1 MSPPAEPVLALED
14 LGVAL
19 EGGDRRRAVDG
30 LSLELG
36 VGETLCLVG
45 ESGCGKSL
53 TGLAALGLLPEGV
66 ARTAGT
72 VRYHG
77 RDLGAADERAWRAL
91 RGQSVAMIF
100 QEPMT
105 SLNPV
110 MPVGRQV
117 AEPLRTHWGYGRRAA
132 RHRARELLEQVG
144 LPDARHRLDA
154 YPDELSGGQ
163 RQRVMIAAALACDP
177 DVLIAD
183 EPTTAL
189 DVTIQ
194 AVILELL
201 AGLRRERGMGLL
213 FITHD
218 LGVAEA
224 VADRVA
230 VMYAGEL
237 VEMGPAGTVLA
248 HPRHPY
254 TAALLA
260 AVPGQGERGAP
271 LQALPGGV
279 PEPGQWGTGC
289 RFAERCP
296 VAEARCTRESVA
308 LVGEGGH
315 HYRCLFPERAAGMVP
330 A

>member
-1 MSPPAEPVLALED
+1 
-14 LGVAL
+14 
-19 EGGDRRRAVDG
+19 
-30 LSLELG
+30 
-36 VGETLCLVG
+36 
-45 ESGCGKSL
+45 
-53 TGLAALGLLPEGV
+53 
-66 ARTAGT
+66 
-72 VRYHG
+72 
-77 RDLGAADERAWRAL
+77 
-91 RGQSVAMIF
+91 
-100 QEPMT
+100 
-105 SLNPV
+105 
-110 MPVGRQV
+110 
-117 AEPLRTHWGYGRRAA
+117 
-132 RHRARELLEQVG
+132 
-144 LPDARHRLDA
+144 
-154 YPDELSGGQ
+154 
-163 RQRVMIAAALACDP
+163 MIATALACDP

-230 VMYAGEL
+230 VMYAGQL
-237 VEMGPAGTVLA
+237 VEMGPAGEVLSR
-248 HPRHPY
+248 PRHPY

-279 PEPGQWGTGC
+279 PEPGQWGAEC

-296 VAEARCTRESVA
+296 VAEARCTQESVA
-308 LVGEGGH
+308 LAGEGGH
-315 HYRCLFPERAAGMVP
+315 YYRCLFPERAARMTP
-330 A
+330 S